1 MAVETTLHHA
11 FATLTDG
18 SEVRTPYWRLDTG
31 VEGETFLVTAAQHG
45 NEVQG
50 CEVIRRFRQACE
62 RDLNKGTVYLVPF
75 TNLPA
80 VRYRRPHISLG
91 PEQAYADAEGHN
103 MNRTWPGDPD
113 GNDTE
118 RVSYS
123 IHEAAVRH
131 CTRCLDLHSWSKFT
145 ATATLTRSNHDLSPQ
160 MAAVT
165 ATRFIRWNV
174 AQPPDPEAQGTT
186 ITSLLNDTG
195 RAANCIELSGQYII
209 IEKQVQ
215 IGLRAATNLAKFLGM
230 MEGEPELLDGPILG
244 ISDETKDKQHT
255 LEAPCDGMFVEAGLE
270 TSDYVEKGQKLG
282 HIIRDEDLETVEII
296 APVSGYLW
304 SYGCHRAHCDVALPE
319 MHPYASEGDT
329 LATVVTP

>member
-1 MAVETTLHHA
+1 MAVETKLDYA
-11 FATLTDG
+11 VATLTDDT
-18 SEVRTPYWRLDTG
+18 EVRTPYWRLDTG

-50 CEVIRRFRQACE
+50 CEVIRRFKQVCE
-62 RDLNKGTVYLVPF
+62 RDLKKGTVYLVPF

-91 PEQAYADAEGHN
+91 PEQPYADAEGHN

-123 IHEAAVRH
+123 VHEAAVRH
-131 CTRCLDLHSWSKFT
+131 ATRCLDLHSWSKFT
-145 ATATLTRSNHDLSPQ
+145 ATATLTRSNHDLASQ
-160 MAAVT
+160 MAELT
-165 ATRFIRWNV
+165 ATRFIRWSV
-174 AQPPDPEAQGTT
+174 ASPPKPETTTTT
-186 ITSLLNDTG
+186 ITSLFNDTG

-209 IEKQVQ
+209 LEKQVRV
-215 IGLRAATNLAKFLGM
+215 GLRAAINLAKFFGM
-230 MEGEPELLDGPILG
+230 MDGEPELLDGPVLG
-244 ISDETKDKQHT
+244 ISDETKDEQHT
-255 LEAPCDGMFVEAGLE
+255 LEAPCCGMFVEAGLE

-282 HIIRDEDLETVEII
+282 HIIRDEDLEIVEII

-304 SYGCHRAHCDVALPE
+304 SYGCHRANCDVALPE
-319 MHPYASEGDT
+319 MHPYAGAGDT
-329 LATVVTP
+329 LATVVAP